1 MPKAATPHTPG
12 PPHAPLHHLS
22 SIPEAV
28 LTVPQPLKP
37 TPPSPASPRGHSC
50 SSGGPLRPSAPT
62 VGPPR
67 ISIPSSPS
75 SCPAGS
81 HCPLDPISGPV
92 QPSLSLWPLLSGL
105 FGPHCPSGPTSGAVR
120 ISLSPLAPPQALS
133 GPHGPLSPCWAA
145 QQPIHCSPSPSGRCI
160 HSAKP
165 SGSLV
170 VIPDFPFLPA
180 SARRAGHS
188 LLLEQHHVAPQLG
201 GCPLPARPPARF
213 PAAALPVARPGPAA
227 CAPSSWS
234 APSPPLSLRSPRRLL
249 PPRPCRLP
257 RRCRRRPELR
267 FRSAARGR
275 GVSAATRASHAAVRA
290 DLSAKAEPSRA
301 RPLHP

>member
-1 MPKAATPHTPG
+1 MVPAAYSSFSRQCPLPLLQFWQA
-12 PPHAPLHHLS
+12 PSSAPL
-22 SIPEAV
+22 
-28 LTVPQPLKP
+28 QGR
-37 TPPSPASPRGHSC
+37 PASPS
-50 SSGGPLRPSAPT
+50 PQ
-62 VGPPR
+62 
-67 ISIPSSPS
+67 PS
-75 SCPAGS
+75 SCSAGS
-81 HCPLDPISGPV
+81 HCPLDPISGPI
-92 QPSLSLWPLLSGL
+92 QPSLSPWPLLSGL
-105 FGPHCPSGPTSGAVR
+105 FGPHGPSGPTSGAVR

-133 GPHGPLSPCWAA
+133 GPHGPLSPYWA
-145 QQPIHCSPSPSGRCI
+145 IRGSPSPRAPAGRCI
-160 HSAKP
+160 PSARP

-170 VIPDFPFLPA
+170 VIPDSPFLLA
-180 SARRAGHS
+180 SARAAGHS

-213 PAAALPVARPGPAA
+213 PAAAVPVARPGPAA

-290 DLSAKAEPSRA
+290 DLSAKAEPSGASPLPSLNGPLRGPPRPRWAPRRA
-301 RPLHP
+301 PGPGRRRSRQ